1 MREGAQVGKR
11 RILDLDALVSFLDVG
26 RLLGL
31 FDNRP
36 AVAREMFRRLVEEP
50 TPAALAEVYKLAEID
65 GA

>member
-1 MREGAQVGKR
+1 VP
-11 RILDLDALVSFLDVG
+11 FLDVG
-26 RLLGL
+26 GVLGL

-36 AVAREMFRRLVEEP
+36 AVAREMFRRFVEEP